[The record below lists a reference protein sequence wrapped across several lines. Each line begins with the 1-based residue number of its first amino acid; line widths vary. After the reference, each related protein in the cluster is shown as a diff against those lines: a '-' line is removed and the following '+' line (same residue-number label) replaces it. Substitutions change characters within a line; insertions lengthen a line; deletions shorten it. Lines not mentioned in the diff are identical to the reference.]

1 MTVKKTT
8 TARNAKP
15 AFVWDEE
22 TLIGSLMSSEK
33 QKVSVY
39 LCKKDTK
46 GYISVVKAVKLKTG
60 FKPTKGFAIPYHSAQ
75 QISALINRAFKEG
88 QKMNYSSE
96 WEAESKEVEDEE
108 AKQSTDLIIY
118 L

>member
-1 MTVKKTT
+1 MTTKKTP

-39 LCKKDTK
+39 LCKKNTK
-46 GYISVVKAVKLKTG
+46 GYISVVKAVKLETG

-75 QISALINRAFKEG
+75 QISALINRAFNEG

-96 WEAESKEVEDEE
+96 WESESKAVEDEE
-108 AKQSTDLIIY
+108 AKLSSDVIIY

>member
-46 GYISVVKAVKLKTG
+46 GT
-60 FKPTKGFAIPYHSAQ
+60 F
-75 QISALINRAFKEG
+75 
-88 QKMNYSSE
+88 
-96 WEAESKEVEDEE
+96 
-108 AKQSTDLIIY
+108 QS
-118 L
+118 